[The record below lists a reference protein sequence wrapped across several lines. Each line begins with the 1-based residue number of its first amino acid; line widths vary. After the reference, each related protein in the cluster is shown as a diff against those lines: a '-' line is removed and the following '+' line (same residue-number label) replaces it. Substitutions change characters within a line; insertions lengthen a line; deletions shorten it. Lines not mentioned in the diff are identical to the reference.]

1 MEGTATAI
9 CEVDEKPGT
18 LMTDSLV
25 IKNFLRKIIMVHPKI
40 RFNFSVKVNGILS
53 IEVFRTENEPT
64 LNLLNGI
71 ALVINYQHYVSRP
84 KVGTAELLCSR
95 FHPVLGHPVIL
106 SIPEDMADMGLSG
119 ELTLTPAA
127 ALQEQPTATT
137 VLKDTSFIDW
147 KKYHLCMMPS
157 LDCNLDKDLVLP
169 DVSYQVASSEEDQ
182 FQNMDLEG
190 QTLLL
195 FLFVDFHSQFPVQQ
209 MELWGV
215 HTLLTTCFS
224 AILMESHSVVQDSVQ
239 GAVDQALEQYHQAAK
254 AHQKLQAS
262 LSVAVNSIMSIVTGS
277 TSSSFRTVCLQ
288 ALQAADTQEFGIKLH
303 KSFYEITQPRF
314 LHHCSCEV
322 KQLIPEKNDAEQST
336 EDAHEQSSLELLAG
350 PVLQPQPD
358 LEGSELL
365 GFDLDKSR

>member
-1 MEGTATAI
+1 MEMGSQEKEAI
-9 CEVDEKPGT
+9 SGAYLPLSRLENTTGEGLP
-18 LMTDSLV
+18 L
-25 IKNFLRKIIMVHPKI
+25 
-40 RFNFSVKVNGILS
+40 ILPS
-53 IEVFRTENEPT
+53 
-64 LNLLNGI
+64 
-71 ALVINYQHYVSRP
+71 
-84 KVGTAELLCSR
+84 
-95 FHPVLGHPVIL
+95 
-106 SIPEDMADMGLSG
+106 
-119 ELTLTPAA
+119 
-127 ALQEQPTATT
+127 QEQPSATT

-157 LDCNLDKDLVLP
+157 LDRNLDKDLVLP

-182 FQNMDLEG
+182 FQNMDPEG

-215 HTLLTTCFS
+215 HTLLTTRFS

-322 KQLIPEKNDAEQST
+322 KQQLIPEKNDAEQST

-350 PVLQPQPD
+350 ISRQVGSKRLKSGNLCQGVEKTRACHTARAPRQSQAIPRRAEPTGPSLTPCETRASPGNRLEEALWLQEVSNLSEWLSP
-358 LEGSELL
+358 GS
-365 GFDLDKSR
+365 GP

>member
-9 CEVDEKPGT
+9 CEILKYLIISWKCETAGVTTGALLEGQLVISIEALNSKHQANTLHCLTTIASAGSTYGGLVLKKFLKDIQSILPGLSAKLNWTSEEASYSQAVTGVTPFQMIFEVDEKPGT

-127 ALQEQPTATT
+127 ALCPCPKVFSNQLNRISSASI
-137 VLKDTSFIDW
+137 SF
-147 KKYHLCMMPS
+147 
-157 LDCNLDKDLVLP
+157 
-169 DVSYQVASSEEDQ
+169 
-182 FQNMDLEG
+182 
-190 QTLLL
+190 
-195 FLFVDFHSQFPVQQ
+195 
-209 MELWGV
+209 
-215 HTLLTTCFS
+215 
-224 AILMESHSVVQDSVQ
+224 
-239 GAVDQALEQYHQAAK
+239 
-254 AHQKLQAS
+254 
-262 LSVAVNSIMSIVTGS
+262 
-277 TSSSFRTVCLQ
+277 
-288 ALQAADTQEFGIKLH
+288 
-303 KSFYEITQPRF
+303 
-314 LHHCSCEV
+314 
-322 KQLIPEKNDAEQST
+322 
-336 EDAHEQSSLELLAG
+336 
-350 PVLQPQPD
+350 
-358 LEGSELL
+358 
-365 GFDLDKSR
+365 